1 MRTIIAGS
9 RDVEDY
15 ELLQRVIQESGI
27 PITVVLTGRSKGVDK
42 LGERWAFENDIPVE
56 CYPIKKY
63 ENESIRDRKMV
74 GDCDAVIAVTKKG
87 DGNIPIIDSARGK
100 GLECHVHEVD

>member
-15 ELLQRVIQESGI
+15 AMLQKAILDSGI
-27 PITVVLTGRSKGVDK
+27 PITVVLTGRARGVDK
-42 LGERWAFENDIPVE
+42 LGERWAFENGIPVE

-63 ENESIRDRKMV
+63 ESESIRDMKMV
-74 GDCDAVIAVTKKG
+74 EHGDVVIAVTRKG
-87 DGNIPIIDSARGK
+87 DGNIPVIEYARKK
-100 GLECHVHEVD
+100 GLECHVQEVD

>member
-9 RDVEDY
+9 RDVDDY

-27 PITVVLTGRSKGVDK
+27 PITVVLTGRAKGVDK

-74 GDCDAVIAVTKKG
+74 EHGDVMIAVTRKG
-87 DGNIPIIDSARGK
+87 DGNIPIIDSARKK
-100 GLECHVHEVD
+100 GIECHIHEVD